1 MKIKIKFKKGDRRP
15 SFLFKKMKKNCFLNG
30 AEIFGSKSSVASR
43 CILDLDLLKRFVDYC
58 KGLGMKIVLTQGAFD
73 MVHIGHAR
81 YLENAKSHGDI
92 LIVGLDSD
100 EKVRSRKGPD
110 RPVVPQ
116 SERLEMLS
124 HLRSVDVVTLK
135 DKNNSKWH
143 LIKLIKPDILIATEE
158 TYTQQQL
165 KEVKKL
171 CGKVVVLKQQATTST
186 SAKVRRMQIATTK
199 KLGKTLTPKLLKAI
213 EESFEEIKGNKK

>member
-1 MKIKIKFKKGDRRP
+1 MKKK
-15 SFLFKKMKKNCFLNG
+15 KKNCSLDG
-30 AEIFGSKSSVASR
+30 AKIFGGESSIESR
-43 CILDLDLLKRFVDYC
+43 CILDLDRLKKFVDYC
-58 KGLGMKIVLTQGAFD
+58 KGLGIKIVLTQGAFD

-81 YLENAKSHGDI
+81 YLENAKAHGDI

-116 SERLEMLS
+116 KERLEMLS

-135 DKNNSKWH
+135 EESNLKWH
-143 LIKLIKPDILIATEE
+143 LIKLINPDVLIATEE
-158 TYTQQQL
+158 TYTREQL
-165 KEVKKL
+165 KEVKK
-171 CGKVVVLKQQATTST
+171 CCEKVVVLKQQATTST

-213 EESFEEIKGNKK
+213 EESFEEIKGEKK